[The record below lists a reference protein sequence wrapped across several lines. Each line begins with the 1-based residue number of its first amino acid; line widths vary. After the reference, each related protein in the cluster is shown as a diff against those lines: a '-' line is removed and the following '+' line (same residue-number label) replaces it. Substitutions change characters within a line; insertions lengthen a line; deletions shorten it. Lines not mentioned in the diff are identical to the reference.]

1 MDYTTKELVIIS
13 ITVALMV
20 VVGFIFYAV
29 SNLLLFPGY
38 RFIILGSFLG
48 FMITI
53 PILKIRKI
61 GVITIT
67 SIVFAMIMSLI
78 SIFMGL
84 AIIMTALATEL
95 TAFLL
100 FKNYAK
106 EYKIIFSAAFYPF
119 YGALTFIYISSLLIG
134 KNIYD
139 LIGNLTLFLSSLIIV
154 YGLGLL
160 GSYISLN
167 IIGQRLNK

>member
-1 MDYTTKELVIIS
+1 MDYSTKELVIIS

-20 VVGFIFYAV
+20 VVGFIFYALA
-29 SNLLLFPGY
+29 NFLLFPGY
-38 RFIILGSFLG
+38 RFIILGAFLG

-53 PILKIRKI
+53 PILKIRKV
-61 GVITIT
+61 GVITVT

-84 AIIMTALATEL
+84 AIVMTALATEL

-100 FKNYAK
+100 FRDYTTKH
-106 EYKIIFSAAFYPF
+106 KIIFSAAFYPF
-119 YGALTFIYISSLLIG
+119 YGAIIFVFISSLLIG

-139 LIGNLTLFLSSLIIV
+139 LIGSPTLFLISLVIV

-160 GSYISLN
+160 GSSASLN
-167 IIGQRLNK
+167 TIGKRLR